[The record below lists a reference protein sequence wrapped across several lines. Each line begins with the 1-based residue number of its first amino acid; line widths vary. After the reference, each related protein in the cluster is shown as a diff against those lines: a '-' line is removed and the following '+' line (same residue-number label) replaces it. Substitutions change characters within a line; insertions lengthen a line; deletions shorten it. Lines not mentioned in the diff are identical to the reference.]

1 MLNAIWSW
9 LKPRV
14 IAAVATWIFELL
26 TELLGPNL
34 ETA

>member
-1 MLNAIWSW
+1 MWSW
-9 LKPRV
+9 LRV